1 MVLFKNDDMALNYK
15 TGKLPPNFISLGILL
30 LAISIW
36 RFILLDWKG
45 ILFFVISV
53 LCLSIKSGFLID
65 TNNKQLKEYIG
76 IFILKWGKWKDI
88 HTLINL
94 QIIKIKAKQS
104 MNVLS
109 INRIE
114 TKTLYKL
121 NVVLPDKKI
130 ELLTGEK
137 DYIIEISKEIAHSL
151 QIKVL
156 NNIQN

>member
-1 MVLFKNDDMALNYK
+1 MVLNYK

-53 LCLSIKSGFLID
+53 LCLFIKSGFLID
-65 TNNKQLKEYIG
+65 TDNKQLKKYIG
-76 IFILKWGKWKDI
+76 IFTFKWGKWEDI
-88 HTLINL
+88 SAMSNI
-94 QIIKIKAKQS
+94 QILKVKASQS

-109 INRIE
+109 INRME

-121 NVVLPDKKI
+121 MAVLPDKKI
-130 ELLTGEK
+130 ELITGEK
-137 DYIIEISKEIAHSL
+137 GYIIKISEEIAHSL
-151 QIKVL
+151 QTKIL
-156 NNIQN
+156 DNIQN